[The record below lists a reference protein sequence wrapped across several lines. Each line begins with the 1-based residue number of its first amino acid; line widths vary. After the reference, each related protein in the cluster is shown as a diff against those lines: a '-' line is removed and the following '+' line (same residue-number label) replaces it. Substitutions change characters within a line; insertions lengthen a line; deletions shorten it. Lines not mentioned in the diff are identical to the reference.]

1 MLFSFRAIVF
11 VKVIDVDDFSP
22 KFEKMSLFANLRE
35 GKIYDSLVK
44 VQAIDQDQSQQFGKI
59 CSYEVITPGVP
70 FTVDNEGKNP
80 TIGMK
85 KNLSVGGDVK
95 HIMT

>member
-1 MLFSFRAIVF
+1 MLFYFRAIVF
-11 VKVIDVDDFSP
+11 VKVVDVDDFSP
-22 KFEKMSLFANLRE
+22 KFEKMSLFTNLRE

-70 FTVDNEGKNP
+70 FTVDNEGKNQ
-80 TIGMK
+80 TIVIKTMI
-85 KNLSVGGDVK
+85 GGSDVK